1 MRGSNL
7 QASAPISLPRARSRT
22 TRLLLVEDDVKLARA
37 LSMGL
42 KGEGYEID
50 VEDSGDGALARAGE
64 RDYDAVVLDVMLPG
78 VDGFTVCET
87 LRRRDPWIPVL
98 MLTALGDVQDRV
110 RGLDMGADDYLVKP
124 FAFDELLARLRALTR
139 RGPSERPVVIE
150 LGGLR
155 ADPLSR
161 VVTWSERSIELT
173 QREFDLLE
181 FLLRRPRQVVSR
193 AQMLDAIWGPEYA
206 GSRNVVDVYV
216 GYLRRKLESGT
227 GPRLIRTVRGEGFV
241 LELG

>member
-1 MRGSNL
+1 MARVTTSNT
-7 QASAPISLPRARSRT
+7 RSRSP
-22 TRLLLVEDDVKLARA
+22 RLLLAEDDVKLARA
-37 LSMGL
+37 LRVGL
-42 KGEGYEID
+42 EGEGYEID
-50 VEDSGDGALARAGE
+50 VEHSGDGAMARTSE

-87 LRRRDPWIPVL
+87 LRRRDRWIPVL
-98 MLTALGDVQDRV
+98 MLTALGDIEDRV
-110 RGLDMGADDYLVKP
+110 RGLDTGADDYLVKP

-150 LGGLR
+150 VGGLR

-161 VVTWSERSIELT
+161 VVTWSDRSTELT

-181 FLLRRPRQVVSR
+181 FLLRRPRQLVSR
-193 AQMLDAIWGPEYA
+193 AQMLGAIWGPDYA

-216 GYLRRKLESGT
+216 GYVRRKLESGA
-227 GPRLIRTVRGEGFV
+227 GPRLIRTVRGEGFI
-241 LELG
+241 LELE

>member
-1 MRGSNL
+1 MARVTTSNT
-7 QASAPISLPRARSRT
+7 RSRSP
-22 TRLLLVEDDVKLARA
+22 RLLLAEDDVKLARA
-37 LSMGL
+37 LRVGL
-42 KGEGYEID
+42 EGEGYEID
-50 VEDSGDGALARAGE
+50 VEHSGDGAMARTSE

-87 LRRRDPWIPVL
+87 LRRRDRWIPVL
-98 MLTALGDVQDRV
+98 MLTALGDIEDRV
-110 RGLDMGADDYLVKP
+110 RGLDTGADDYLVKP

-150 LGGLR
+150 VGGLR

-161 VVTWSERSIELT
+161 VVTWSDRSTELT

-181 FLLRRPRQVVSR
+181 FLLRRPRQLVSR
-193 AQMLDAIWGPEYA
+193 AQMLGAIWGPDYA

-216 GYLRRKLESGT
+216 GYVRRKLESGAE
-227 GPRLIRTVRGEGFV
+227 PRLIRTVRGEGFI
-241 LELG
+241 LELE